1 MTAWLVIVYAYQAWL
16 VPQPRHT
23 RFGHWPVHTRH
34 HVDSP
39 APNPSRAPWRMLSC
53 FDPSYRFVPIQTP
66 AWTAHRFS
74 SSTGRKTFAVHQVMV
89 LDWRIVYAMLVRR

>member
-1 MTAWLVIVYAYQAWL
+1 
-16 VPQPRHT
+16 
-23 RFGHWPVHTRH
+23 
-34 HVDSP
+34 
-39 APNPSRAPWRMLSC
+39 MLSC